1 LVKAFE
7 QAGALYR
14 LTSRM
19 ETYVNT
25 NDLLKQTA
33 LPDIFHQGKLQQEV
47 DAFLDAMQEKYGSDK
62 QYKYI
67 IEEIKKDK
75 IEPVQFESP
84 LKGTKLVGLVARM
97 LNWLR
102 DHEIQQ
108 LREQYEEARN
118 LVPPSDCG

>member
-1 LVKAFE
+1 
-7 QAGALYR
+7 
-14 LTSRM
+14 M
-19 ETYVNT
+19 EIYINS

-33 LPDIFHQGKLQQEV
+33 LPDIFHQGKLQQQV
-47 DAFLDAMQEKYGSDK
+47 DTFLEKMQERYGDDK
-62 QYKYI
+62 QYQYI

-97 LNWLR
+97 MNWLR

-108 LREQYEEARN
+108 LREQYEQAQN
-118 LVPPSDCG
+118 LVSPSDY